1 MANRVWRFAMAGQI
15 QFGRGASHF
24 SGSTAV
30 QLSIRK
36 PLVVTDQNLI
46 RSGLLEPILQSLK
59 NHCQSVTLFDGG
71 QAEPPVQIARDAVS
85 LGRQN
90 QNDGVIGVGGGS
102 NLDVAKVTALVLRHG
117 GDPENYFGF
126 QKVPGPILPLI
137 AIPTTAGTGSEVSHS
152 AVLTDPIQKIKVS
165 TLSPWLRPAAA
176 LVDPSLTDSCPTNV
190 SAHSGID
197 ALVHA
202 VEAFTAKDFSLM
214 PPDPSSNLGY
224 EGSHPL
230 GDLLAREAIQT
241 IAANLPQVLTNPN
254 PASRDAMAWAAL
266 LAGMAFSNCGVG
278 LVHALE
284 YPVGASCHCSHG
296 EGNGLLL
303 PHVLRFLLPARRE
316 RLAEIAVLFGARTS
330 GQEQLAEEAI
340 ERIEGLARECGLR
353 MRLRDLGVQAEQ
365 LESFAE
371 KSHRIERLM
380 EVSPRKPSVGD
391 LASILQAAW

>member
-1 MANRVWRFAMAGQI
+1 MTNSVWRFAMAGQL

-24 SGSTAV
+24 CGSTAA
-30 QLSIRK
+30 QLAIRK

-46 RSGLLEPILQSLK
+46 RSGLLDPILQSLE

-85 LGRQN
+85 LGRQHE
-90 QNDGVIGVGGGS
+90 NDGVIGVGGGS

-117 GDPENYFGF
+117 GQPEDYFGF

-152 AVLTDPIQKIKVS
+152 AVLTDPMQKIKVS

-176 LVDPSLTDSCPTNV
+176 LVDPSLTDSCPSTV

-202 VEAFTAKDFSLM
+202 VEAFTAKDFRLM
-214 PPDPSSNLGY
+214 PSDPSSNLGY
-224 EGSHPL
+224 EGAHPL
-230 GDLLAREAIQT
+230 GDLLAREAIQA
-241 IAANLPQVLTNPN
+241 IAANLPHVLTNPT
-254 PASRDAMAWAAL
+254 PVSRDAMAWAAL

-303 PHVLRFLLPARRE
+303 PHVLRFLLPAREE
-316 RLAEIAVLFGARTS
+316 RLAEIATLFGAKTGS
-330 GQEQLAEEAI
+330 QQQLAGEAI
-340 ERIEGLARECGLR
+340 DRIEALAKQCGLR
-353 MRLRDLGVQAEQ
+353 MRLRDLGVN
-365 LESFAE
+365 
-371 KSHRIERLM
+371 
-380 EVSPRKPSVGD
+380 
-391 LASILQAAW
+391 

>member
-1 MANRVWRFAMAGQI
+1 MTNRVWRFAMAGQL
-15 QFGRGASHF
+15 QFGRGASRF
-24 SGSTAV
+24 CGSTAA
-30 QLSIRK
+30 QLAIRK

-46 RSGLLEPILQSLK
+46 RSGLLDPILQSLE

-85 LGRQN
+85 LGLQHE
-90 QNDGVIGVGGGS
+90 NDGVIGVGGGS

-117 GDPENYFGF
+117 GQPEDYFGF

-152 AVLTDPIQKIKVS
+152 AVLTDPMQKIKVS

-176 LVDPSLTDSCPTNV
+176 LVDPSLTDSCPSTV

-202 VEAFTAKDFSLM
+202 VEAFTAKDFRLM
-214 PPDPSSNLGY
+214 PSDPSSNLGY
-224 EGSHPL
+224 EGAHPL
-230 GDLLAREAIQT
+230 GDLLAREAIQA
-241 IAANLPQVLTNPN
+241 IAANLPHVLTNPT
-254 PASRDAMAWAAL
+254 PVSRDAMAWAAL

-303 PHVLRFLLPARRE
+303 PHVLRFLLPAREE
-316 RLAEIAVLFGARTS
+316 RLAEIATLFGAKTGS
-330 GQEQLAEEAI
+330 QQQLAGEAI
-340 ERIEGLARECGLR
+340 ERIEALARQCGLR
-353 MRLRDLGVQAEQ
+353 MRLSDLGVKAEQ
-365 LESFAE
+365 LVSFAE

-391 LASILQAAW
+391 LTSILQAAW